1 MASTEEVVSTLND
14 LIAACRDAQ
23 EGFSTAAEGVK
34 DEALRS
40 LLLEY
45 SRQRAGFAGDLQ
57 AEVRR
62 LGGEPVTEGSV
73 AGAIHR
79 GWLGIRAAVTG
90 DDEDT
95 ILSECERGEDAA
107 VANYRAA
114 LNADMPAGVRALV
127 ERQFDLV
134 RDARDRLRTLRG
146 ADDAGGGA

>member
-14 LIAACRDAQ
+14 LIQTCRDAE

-34 DEALRS
+34 DEDLRE

-62 LGGEPVTEGSV
+62 LGGEPETGGSV

-79 GWLGIRAAVTG
+79 GWLGIRAAITG
-90 DDEDT
+90 ADEDT
-95 ILSECERGEDAA
+95 VISECERGDDASL
-107 VANYRAA
+107 ANYRAA
-114 LNADMPAGVRALV
+114 LNADMPAGVRSLV
-127 ERQFDLV
+127 ERQFAVV
-134 RDARDRLRTLRG
+134 RDTRDRLHALRG
-146 ADDAGGGA
+146 EDDSGA